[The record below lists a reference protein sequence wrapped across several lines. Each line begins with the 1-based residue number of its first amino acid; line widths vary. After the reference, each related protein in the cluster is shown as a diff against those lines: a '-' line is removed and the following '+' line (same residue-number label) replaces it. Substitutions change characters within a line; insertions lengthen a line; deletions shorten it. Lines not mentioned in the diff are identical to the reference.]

1 MAKEKIEKT
10 ADEQAIYERKQKVKA
25 AAYRAKEAE
34 KSKPLR
40 ERKKKKISVATP
52 AKAADVD
59 SILENEENIRAFF
72 QEMVE
77 LPDEEAI
84 KATIEFF
91 NRKGKGTFGR
101 KKQFQDIIT
110 LLPPTLYKDLAN
122 EHLLT
127 EKMLDVFWADYEGRP
142 YVIHAIQEKQKRE
155 DEEFFKVHEQPSQ
168 KKKAGEILLKGRGVV
183 IELDSDGEE
192 KTRESKSVLPRE
204 HVVVPITLSIDPLKD
219 GCEEYAKIPWIKN
232 FQEMFISPPEG
243 VKTEDFLK
251 SMSLEAKGARK
262 EDNTT
267 WYKVPPRIIT
277 NVLCLNRKFWER
289 DFVRLDH
296 KTKGIINFQIAYLL
310 KDDTFQKQTE
320 KNFRDEKTF
329 VDIKLGRQG
338 NEINKILN
346 MKVTQK
352 IEEFARRILS
362 EWLSNVAPNVK
373 KYKNLEKGE
382 YISETIRLFSISSQN
397 TGKLFEH
404 ISKITIFL
412 NNKDGV
418 FTERIIDE
426 YYIPEILVSL
436 SIEEKLPEVFDDP
449 DPGVDKGAATRFIE
463 RQVAVS
469 VRNFADQFYKA
480 NNPTENIPTLPS
492 ANIAPSHVQRV
503 WKSACKN
510 EISKDVQN
518 SSVIYY
524 PENEEIYC
532 ILITEVYDQIRD
544 DKKPV
549 NPATGTLL
557 NEKFLKRFR
566 ELYDHK
572 FLKPDDVEETV
583 PLLEIKPRPI
593 VESVNRPL
601 IAPWLLETIIKN
613 IKECESEFERDN
625 TKRCKSIENYPHS
638 EDEDDDEDDDKD
650 EDKDDDDKDE
660 DKDDT
665 SEDFS
670 KKDPEERKKLADDL
684 FYSSSNREGVET
696 EGVESEGTES
706 EGAESEGAES
716 EGAESEGAESEGSSE
731 HSPGESP
738 GDVLEGDICQFCV
751 KKLTKKKRS
760 VSPKTIIRNKKG
772 QDKVVWFCDLDCF
785 EKYKCPRSKKK
796 KNNKGGRAASQDRNK
811 K

>member
-10 ADEQAIYERKQKVKA
+10 DEQKAVDERKKKVKA
-25 AAYRAKEAE
+25 AAYRAKTAE
-34 KSKPLR
+34 KNRPAL
-40 ERKKKKISVATP
+40 ERAKRKINAHIPTTP
-52 AKAADVD
+52 ANVE
-59 SILENEENIRAFF
+59 SIIKNEDNIRAFF

-77 LPDEEAI
+77 LPDEEVI
-84 KATIEFF
+84 EATIEFF
-91 NRKGKGTFGR
+91 KRKGEGTFGR
-101 KKQFQDIIT
+101 KKQFQNIISM
-110 LLPPTLYKDLAN
+110 LPPTLYKDLAN

-127 EKMLDVFWADYEGRP
+127 EKTLDVFWADYEGRP
-142 YVIHAIQEKQKRE
+142 YVIRAIQEKQKRE
-155 DEEFFKVHEQPSQ
+155 EEEFYKIHEQPTR
-168 KKKAGEILLKGRGVV
+168 KKKSSEVSLK
-183 IELDSDGEE
+183 E
-192 KTRESKSVLPRE
+192 KHL
-204 HVVVPITLSIDPLKD
+204 VVPITLSIDPLKD
-219 GCEEYAKIPWIKN
+219 CCEEYAKIPWINN
-232 FQEMFISPPEG
+232 FQEMFIAQPPQG
-243 VKTEDFLK
+243 IKTEDFLK
-251 SMSLEAKGARK
+251 SMSLEEKGARK
-262 EDNTT
+262 EHNST

-277 NVLCLNRKFWER
+277 NVLCSSRKFWEG

-296 KTKGIINFQIAYLL
+296 KTKGQIYFQIAYLL
-310 KDDTFQKQTE
+310 KDGTFEKQTE

-352 IEEFARRILS
+352 IEEFARRNLS

-373 KYKNLEKGE
+373 KYKNLEKGG
-382 YISETIRLFSISSQN
+382 YISETIRLFSLSSEN

-404 ISKITIFL
+404 IAKITIFL

-436 SIEEKLPEVFDDP
+436 TIGEKLPEVFDDP
-449 DPGVDKGAATRFIE
+449 DPGVDKNAANRFIQ
-463 RQVAVS
+463 RQVDAA

-480 NNPTENIPTLPS
+480 NNPTENIPTLLS
-492 ANIAPSHVQRV
+492 ANIVASHVQRV

-532 ILITEVYDQIRD
+532 ILITELYDQIRD
-544 DKKPV
+544 GRKPV
-549 NPATGTLL
+549 NPVTGILL

-572 FLKPDDVEETV
+572 FLEPGDVEETV
-583 PLLEIKPRPI
+583 PLTEIKSRPT

-625 TKRCKSIENYPHS
+625 TKRCKSIENYSHS
-638 EDEDDDEDDDKD
+638 EDEDDDDEDDDKD
-650 EDKDDDDKDE
+650 EDE
-660 DKDDT
+660 DDT
-665 SEDFS
+665 LEDFS
-670 KKDPEERKKLADDL
+670 KKDPEERKKLVDDL
-684 FYSSSNREGVET
+684 FYSSSSR
-696 EGVESEGTES
+696 
-706 EGAESEGAES
+706 EGAES

-738 GDVLEGDICQFCV
+738 GDVLEGDICQSCV